1 MFNSL
6 ILKNPT
12 NVYKRR
18 FPSFLDDS
26 WFYEDAKSFL
36 PKANII
42 EKEKEYL
49 VEVEV
54 PGVKKEDVDISVKD
68 NVLTVRGEKKKE
80 EEEKNDR
87 YYSYESSFG
96 SFEKSW
102 TLEHVEQEGIDAKF
116 KDGVLVITLPKK
128 KEVIDSKKPKK
139 ISIK

>member
-68 NVLTVRGEKKKE
+68 NVLTVRGERKKKKRKMTDIILTNHLLVAS
-80 EEEKNDR
+80 KNLGHWNMWNKR
-87 YYSYESSFG
+87 ASMQNLKMAF
-96 SFEKSW
+96 
-102 TLEHVEQEGIDAKF
+102 L
-116 KDGVLVITLPKK
+116 
-128 KEVIDSKKPKK
+128 
-139 ISIK
+139 

>member
-18 FPSFLDDS
+18 LPSFFDDS

-36 PKANII
+36 PRTNVI
-42 EKEKEYL
+42 EKEKEYQ

-54 PGVKKEDVDISVKD
+54 PGVKKEDIDISVKD
-68 NVLTVRGEKKKE
+68 NVLTVRGERKKE
-80 EEEKNDR
+80 EEEKDDR

-96 SFEKSW
+96 AFEKSW
-102 TLEHVEQEGIDAKF
+102 TLENVEQDHIDAKF
-116 KDGVLVITLPKK
+116 KDGMLVITLPKK
-128 KEVIDSKKPKK
+128 KEVIENKKPKK
-139 ISIK
+139 ISVK